1 MKLALPL
8 EPWTR
13 RPPESAVGYRP
24 WLLDR
29 GSLTRRIQ
37 QRCPA
42 FGVRGVQQR
51 ESRLTGGGGRR
62 IGRALIREVFLHCGE
77 APVVYACS
85 VLPMDTLRGAWN
97 RLGNLGETPLGAVL
111 FGDPR
116 VKRQPLCFKK
126 LHRRHPLYQRAC
138 AGMDQRPVY
147 LWARRSEFR
156 LHRGRIWVTEVFLPS
171 ILGL

>member
-1 MKLALPL
+1 MKFALPL

-13 RPPESAVGYRP
+13 RLPESVGGYRP

-37 QRCPA
+37 RRCPL

-51 ESRLTGGGGRR
+51 ESRLTGGEGRK
-62 IGRALIREVFLHCGE
+62 IGRSLVREVFLHCGE
-77 APVVYACS
+77 SPVVYACS
-85 VLPMDTLRGAWN
+85 VLPLSSLRGRWR
-97 RLGNLGETPLGAVL
+97 RLGKLGETPLGAVL
-111 FGDPR
+111 FSDPR

-138 AGMDQRPVY
+138 EGMGEKPVH

-156 LHRGRIWVTEVFLPS
+156 LHRGSIWVTEVFLPT